1 MSTVDVSLKV
11 LLATEPGEF
20 ADALRAALEEAG
32 CQVGLATTS
41 DAVLAAGLDSY
52 SAVLLHLDLADVDGL
67 TILQEL
73 QDKRGSGAPPVILIK
88 GEGEP
93 AHLIQRGLDLGASGY
108 ILKHRL
114 PHDVAASAVT
124 ELLRAVGSP
133 PDGGDERRKA
143 PVRPDACPFS
153 VTDRFGECTV
163 FLPLNTSIRNAAE
176 PRVSCSHLRAGTL
189 DTWRLYPRCALGD
202 ESARAKYLR
211 DQNA

>member
-1 MSTVDVSLKV
+1 VSAVEVSLTV
-11 LLATEPGEF
+11 LLATEPGDF
-20 ADALRAALEEAG
+20 AESVKAALEEAG
-32 CQVGLATTS
+32 CHVGLASTNEEVMG
-41 DAVLAAGLDSY
+41 AELDSY
-52 SAVLLHLDLADVDGL
+52 SALLLDLDLADVDGL

-73 QDKRGSGAPPVILIK
+73 QEKRGLDAPPVILIK

-114 PHDVAASAVT
+114 PHDIPATAIA
-124 ELLRAVGSP
+124 ELLRGVGSP
-133 PDGGDERRKA
+133 PDGGDDRRKA

-153 VTDRFGECTV
+153 VTDRFNECTV
-163 FLPLNTSIRNAAE
+163 FLPLHTSIRNGAGA
-176 PRVSCSHLRAGTL
+176 RVSCSHLRVGTL

-202 ESARAKYLR
+202 ASARVKYLR

>member
-1 MSTVDVSLKV
+1 MSTIEVSLKV

-20 ADALRAALEEAG
+20 ANTLRAALEESG
-32 CQVGLATTS
+32 CEVSLATTS
-41 DAVLAAGLDSY
+41 EEALAAGLDSY
-52 SAVLLHLDLADVDGL
+52 SAVLLDLDLADVDGL

-73 QDKRGSGAPPVILIK
+73 QEERGRDAPPVILIK

-114 PHDVAASAVT
+114 PHDLPAAAIL
-124 ELLRAVGSP
+124 ELLRGVVSR
-133 PDGGDERRKA
+133 PDGGDDRRHA
-143 PVRPDACPFS
+143 PVRADACPFS
-153 VTDRFGECTV
+153 MADRFGDCAT
-163 FLPLNTSIRNAAE
+163 FLPLNTSIRNGAG
-176 PRVSCSHLRAGTL
+176 PRVSCSHLRVGTL

-202 ESARAKYLR
+202 EHARAKYLR

>member
-1 MSTVDVSLKV
+1 MSAVEVSLTV
-11 LLATEPGEF
+11 LLATEPGDF
-20 ADALRAALEEAG
+20 AESLKAALEEAG
-32 CQVGLATTS
+32 CKIGLASTNEE
-41 DAVLAAGLDSY
+41 VVAAALDSY
-52 SAVLLHLDLADVDGL
+52 SAILLDLDLADVDGL

-73 QDKRGSGAPPVILIK
+73 QEERGPEAPPVILIK

-114 PHDVAASAVT
+114 PHDLPATAIM
-124 ELLRAVGSP
+124 ELLRSIVSR

-143 PVRPDACPFS
+143 GVRPDACPFS

-163 FLPLNTSIRNAAE
+163 FLPLNTSIRNGSG
-176 PRVSCSHLRAGTL
+176 PRVSCSHLRVGTL

-202 ESARAKYLR
+202 ESARLKYLR

>member
-1 MSTVDVSLKV
+1 MSAVEISLRV
-11 LLATEPGEF
+11 LLATEPGDIAESIK
-20 ADALRAALEEAG
+20 AALEKAG
-32 CQVGLATTS
+32 CRVGLAATTEE
-41 DAVLAAGLDSY
+41 LMAAALDSY
-52 SAVLLHLDLADVDGL
+52 SAVLLDLDLADMDGL
-67 TILQEL
+67 SILQEI
-73 QDKRGSGAPPVILIK
+73 QEKRGEQAPPVILIK

-114 PHDVAASAVT
+114 PRDIPATAIT
-124 ELLRAVGSP
+124 ELLRGAGSP

-153 VTDRFGECTV
+153 VTDRFSECTV
-163 FLPLNTSIRNAAE
+163 FLPLSTSIRDGSGS
-176 PRVSCSHLRAGTL
+176 RVSCSHLRVGTL

-202 ESARAKYLR
+202 ESARVKYIR

>member
-1 MSTVDVSLKV
+1 MSTIEVSLKV

-20 ADALRAALEEAG
+20 ADALKAALEGSG

-41 DAVLAAGLDSY
+41 EEALAAGLDSY
-52 SAVLLHLDLADVDGL
+52 SAVLLDLDLADVDGL

-73 QDKRGSGAPPVILIK
+73 QEERGRDAPPVILIK

-114 PHDVAASAVT
+114 PHDTPAKAVL
-124 ELLRAVGSP
+124 ELLRRAGSP
-133 PDGGDERRKA
+133 PDGADDRRQA

-153 VTDRFGECTV
+153 MADRFSECTV
-163 FLPLNTSIRNAAE
+163 FLPLNTSIHNGHGQ
-176 PRVSCSHLRAGTL
+176 RVSCSHLRVGTL

-202 ESARAKYLR
+202 ENARAKYLR

>member
-1 MSTVDVSLKV
+1 VSAVEVSLRV
-11 LLATEPGEF
+11 LLATEPGDF
-20 ADALRAALEEAG
+20 AESLKAALEEAG
-32 CQVGLATTS
+32 CKVGLASTNEEVMS
-41 DAVLAAGLDSY
+41 AELDAY
-52 SAVLLHLDLADVDGL
+52 SAVLLDIDVADVDGL
-67 TILQEL
+67 TILQEM
-73 QDKRGSGAPPVILIK
+73 QKQRGREAPPVILIK

-114 PHDVAASAVT
+114 PRDIPATAIT
-124 ELLRAVGSP
+124 ELLRGAGSP
-133 PDGGDERRKA
+133 PDGGDERRRT

-153 VTDRFGECTV
+153 VTDRFSECTV
-163 FLPLNTSIRNAAE
+163 FLPLNTVMRDGAGS
-176 PRVSCSHLRAGTL
+176 RVSCSHLRVGTL

>member
-1 MSTVDVSLKV
+1 MSAVEVSLNV
-11 LLATEPGEF
+11 LLATEPGDF
-20 ADALRAALEEAG
+20 AESLKAALEEAG
-32 CQVGLATTS
+32 CKVGLASTDEEVMAAEL
-41 DAVLAAGLDSY
+41 DAY
-52 SAVLLHLDLADVDGL
+52 SAVLLDIDVADVDGL
-67 TILQEL
+67 TILQEM
-73 QDKRGSGAPPVILIK
+73 QKKGQEAPPVILIK

-114 PHDVAASAVT
+114 PRDIPATVIT
-124 ELLRAVGSP
+124 ELLRGAGSP
-133 PDGGDERRKA
+133 PDGGDERRKT

-153 VTDRFGECTV
+153 VTDRFSECTV
-163 FLPLNTSIRNAAE
+163 FLPLNTAMRDGAGS
-176 PRVSCSHLRAGTL
+176 RVSCSHLRVGTL